1 MREIAFSNKINKWI
15 IQEPSSAPYKYYTY
29 LRVNSY
35 IQYVIIIY
43 YVGCVGYVI
52 KLKKKKLVKNIYSKV
67 FQPTLHTLHNTL
79 KNTTN
84 PR

>member
-1 MREIAFSNKINKWI
+1 MYTIKNGKSVYTKAGDNMREIAFSNKINKWI

-52 KLKKKKLVKNIYSKV
+52 KLKKKK
-67 FQPTLHTLHNTL
+67 TC
-79 KNTTN
+79 
-84 PR
+84 